1 MGMSAL
7 PVPNLSTLL
16 QSQQLWH
23 AREMLGSASLSA
35 HGLSTGFEALDT
47 ALLNGGWS
55 AGQLN
60 ELLCTQGAS
69 GEWSLILPALLST
82 FTTTPACR
90 QPKLVLIN
98 SPYEPYLP
106 AWQAAGIS
114 PNNVL
119 RVDTST
125 HAQSQSRACWAT
137 EQALH
142 CSDVAAVVAWLPRAP
157 AESLRRLQLAASQSQ
172 ALLFVIRPLTASTH
186 SSPAALRIVLTRI
199 DALHSE
205 VQILKCRGSASQI
218 RVQIDLL
225 SPSLRA
231 LLQARK
237 RRSRTAPSI
246 STTSQSSPV
255 YRMTPRSQGIG
266 LLPDHLLFGNER
278 AAEGPAM
285 SVKAHHGLD
294 RTPPDVYPVLP
305 PHIHISNTNSNTNT
319 NAPSTISNTP
329 ERSLKRA
336 ARHARSR

>member
-1 MGMSAL
+1 MSAQSAA
-7 PVPNLSTLL
+7 NLSTLI

-23 AREMLGSASLSA
+23 AEEMLGATSLSA
-35 HGLSTGFEALDT
+35 HGLSTGFDALD
-47 ALLNGGWS
+47 AELPSGGWS
-55 AGQLN
+55 VGQLN
-60 ELLCTQGAS
+60 ELICTQGAS

-82 FTTTPACR
+82 LTPTHTRR
-90 QPKLVLIN
+90 QPKFVLIN

-114 PNNVL
+114 PSSVL
-119 RVDTST
+119 RVDTSA

-157 AESLRRLQLAASQSQ
+157 AQSLRRLQLAASQSQ
-172 ALLFVIRPLTASTH
+172 ILLFVIRPLTASAQ
-186 SSPAALRIVLTRI
+186 SSPAALRIVLSRI

-218 RVQIDLL
+218 SVQIDLL

-237 RRSRTAPSI
+237 RRSHTAPTISI
-246 STTSQSSPV
+246 TSQPSPV

-305 PHIHISNTNSNTNT
+305 PHIHISNTHT
-319 NAPSTISNTP
+319 NAPSSISSTP

-336 ARHARSR
+336 TRHARSR